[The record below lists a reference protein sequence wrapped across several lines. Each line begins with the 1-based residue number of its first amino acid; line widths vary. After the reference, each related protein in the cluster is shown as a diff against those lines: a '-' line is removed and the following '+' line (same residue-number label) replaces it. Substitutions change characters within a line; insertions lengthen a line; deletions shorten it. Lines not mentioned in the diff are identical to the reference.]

1 MMLCRAAL
9 LSRRTVPV
17 WPAERMIWNLALLIH
32 SWTAGVSFWHVY
44 IGKSPKIE
52 SLQCNLD
59 PAPWGRQAW
68 YCAGKTES
76 SAKNSNLENLHKQN
90 FLDKFVQ
97 INQEKY
103 IAVITHVRT
112 PDSMGI

>member
-1 MMLCRAAL
+1 MQSRSCPLRKRGMILC
-9 LSRRTVPV
+9 
-17 WPAERMIWNLALLIH
+17 WKDW
-32 SWTAGVSFWHVY
+32 
-44 IGKSPKIE
+44 
-52 SLQCNLD
+52 
-59 PAPWGRQAW
+59 
-68 YCAGKTES
+68 S